1 MFMQFLTPKGEN
13 VILSISKIMLI
24 SEEKKGVT
32 VIMDDGTPI
41 SISDSFETVST
52 RLRNRDILFQTIVD

>member
-1 MFMQFLTPKGEN
+1 MFMRFVTPKGEN

-41 SISDSFETVST
+41 SISDSFEKVSQ
-52 RLRNRDILFQTIVD
+52 RLRNRDILSKISED

>member
-1 MFMQFLTPKGEN
+1 MFMQFITPKGEN

-41 SISDSFETVST
+41 SISDSFEKVSQ
-52 RLRNRDILFQTIVD
+52 RLRNRDILSKISED